1 MMPVLRRTAAG
12 CLKEK
17 SKNQTNRAAKTKK
30 QNRIKAKPRQ
40 QMSLFFFGLLFFGF
54 GQAWASIFCFLA
66 LDRHGFLFLFFVLNL
81 LPQGTHQFLET
92 ESRFCQ
98 INVFICC
105 SEVDMF
111 MIWSKKFLNH
121 VFTLFFAW
129 FCGSKMID

>member
-1 MMPVLRRTAAG
+1 MD
-12 CLKEK
+12 
-17 SKNQTNRAAKTKK
+17 
-30 QNRIKAKPRQ
+30 
-40 QMSLFFFGLLFFGF
+40 FY
-54 GQAWASIFCFLA
+54 
-66 LDRHGFLFLFFVLNL
+66 FLFFVLNL
-81 LPQGTHQFLET
+81 LPQGTHQFFET

-111 MIWSKKFLNH
+111 MIWSKKFFNP